1 MSDCT
6 ETLQPSTSL
15 ADAIARAADGAVLCL
30 QPGTYQVQQVV
41 RRSITLR
48 GLGAPG
54 AVVLDAAG
62 RGSALSL
69 DRAAAHVVL
78 EHLTIT
84 NGGSALGGAL
94 KTQAGDV
101 VLRDVVLRGNHA
113 DGEGPGAALA
123 AETGAVLL
131 ERCQL
136 TGNRGRGVLYV
147 GGNAKV
153 TLRQTAIAGNRVI
166 PPKSALV
173 LVREWG
179 QLALDH
185 ATVAANTGDLVFAVW
200 PVAGS
205 KPSVQVADSILDGAV
220 LADPTGSKITATRT
234 LLHGDAAGVTDG
246 GGNRAGDPKLAGT
259 GDVPW
264 RPAADSPARGLARP
278 GDGTDLAGARSGT
291 TAGALE

>member
-6 ETLQPSTSL
+6 ETLKPSTSL

-48 GLGAPG
+48 GLGGPG
-54 AVVLDAAG
+54 AVVLDAAD
-62 RGSALSL
+62 RGSALTL

-84 NGGSALGGAL
+84 NGGSALGGAIKSL
-94 KTQAGDV
+94 AGDV

-113 DGEGPGAALA
+113 DGEAPGAALA

-131 ERCQL
+131 ERCVL

-153 TLRQTAIAGNRVI
+153 TLRQSAIAGNRVI
-166 PPKSALV
+166 PPQSPLV

-185 ATVAANTGDLVFAVW
+185 ATVAANTGSLAFAVW
-200 PVAGS
+200 PVADS
-205 KPSVQVADSILDGAV
+205 KPSVQVADSILEATV
-220 LADPTGSKITATRT
+220 LADPTGNKLTATRS
-234 LLHGDAAGVTDG
+234 LLHGDAAGVTG
-246 GGNRAGDPKLAGT
+246 SGNRSGDPKLAGT
-259 GDVPW
+259 GDSPW
-264 RPAADSPARGLARP
+264 RPAADSPARGLARA